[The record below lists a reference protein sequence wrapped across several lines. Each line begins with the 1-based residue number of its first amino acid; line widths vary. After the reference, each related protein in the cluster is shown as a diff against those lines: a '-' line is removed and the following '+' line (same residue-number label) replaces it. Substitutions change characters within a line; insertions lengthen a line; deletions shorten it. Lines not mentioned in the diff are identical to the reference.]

1 MARARDITPAQL
13 SLAWLLRQGPDV
25 TPIPGTRT
33 RVHLEENLAAA
44 SIHLAA
50 EEVALLSDL
59 FAPGTVSGH
68 RRPSIAGAIDP
79 RPDGPSS

>member
-1 MARARDITPAQL
+1 MARAKGVTPAQL
-13 SLAWLLRQGPDV
+13 SLAWLLHQGPDV

-33 RVHLEENLAAA
+33 RAHLEENLAAA
-44 SIHLAA
+44 SIDFPA

-59 FAPGTVSGH
+59 FAPGTAAGH

-79 RPDGPSS
+79 RPGGASA